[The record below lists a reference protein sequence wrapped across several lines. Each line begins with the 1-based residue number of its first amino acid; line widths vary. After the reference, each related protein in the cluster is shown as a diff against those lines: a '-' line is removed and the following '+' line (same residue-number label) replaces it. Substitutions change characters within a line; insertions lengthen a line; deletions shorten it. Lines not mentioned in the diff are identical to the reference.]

1 MQYKVAAIT
10 QTADEL
16 EAQLQHPELYATKVA
31 NLKPESRRRL
41 EVLAVR
47 CLLKQMT
54 GEEQAILYDDHGAP
68 SLASGDSYI
77 SISHTDGYVA
87 AIIGQNPVGIDIER
101 RGRRVERVRSKFLQ
115 EAEEALVAQTPDPV
129 LTMHLIWSAKEAV
142 FKFLGPDY
150 YDLQR
155 LTQVTSID
163 FAQSQMSMEVKGFD
177 HPLTISFE
185 YTNDYVLCHSSIQ
198 Y

>member
-10 QTADEL
+10 QTADQL
-16 EAQLQHPELYATKVA
+16 EAQLQHRDLYAAKVA

-47 CLLKQMT
+47 CLLKEMM
-54 GEEQAILYDDHGAP
+54 GEEQAVVYDEHGAP
-68 SLASGDSYI
+68 SLASGSDYI

-87 AIIGQNPVGIDIER
+87 AIIGQNPVGIDVER

-115 EAEEALVAQTPDPV
+115 PAEETLVAHTPDPQ
-129 LTMHLIWSAKEAV
+129 LSMHLIWSAKEAV

-150 YDLQR
+150 YDLQN
-155 LTQVTSID
+155 LTQITSID
-163 FAQSQMSMEVKGFD
+163 FSQSQMSMQVKGLD
-177 HPLTISFE
+177 HPLIICFE
-185 YTNDYVLCHSSIQ
+185 YTKDYVLCHSSIQ